1 MAQSGILVNFEPFC
15 GNNKPLERPESRD
28 EHLPR
33 RGAKKR
39 KKSNSL
45 RVTGGGELFFKKYK
59 WTGYLNK
66 FTKEFMSTIT
76 YSTARDHLAE
86 VWDKTVSTREPVIVS
101 RRGAESIVM
110 LPLEEW
116 EGLQETAHLL
126 RSPTNARRL
135 LAALNRLDRGEGE
148 VLPVEAMALRSG
160 LK

>member
-1 MAQSGILVNFEPFC
+1 
-15 GNNKPLERPESRD
+15 
-28 EHLPR
+28 
-33 RGAKKR
+33 
-39 KKSNSL
+39 
-45 RVTGGGELFFKKYK
+45 
-59 WTGYLNK
+59 
-66 FTKEFMSTIT
+66 MSTIT

-126 RSPTNARRL
+126 RSPANAGRL
-135 LAALNRLDRGEGE
+135 LAALNRLDCGEGE
-148 VLPVEAMALRSG
+148 VLPVEAIALRSG